1 MTTEPRYIGE
11 DAKFR
16 YFEAMFQGS
25 PLRIQMSK
33 QTGEIL
39 FHGDDCI
46 KLLGLGDSVGEF
58 LSSDKGLDLI
68 NDFKRDNPGTE
79 VFGNNGLFRKPTL

>member
-1 MTTEPRYIGE
+1 MTAEPQFIGE
-11 DAKFR
+11 DAEYK
-16 YFEAMFQGS
+16 YFEAMFQGN

-39 FHGDDCI
+39 FNGDDCI
-46 KLLGLGDSVGEF
+46 KLLGLGGSVGEF
-58 LSSDKGLDLI
+58 LSSDKGLDLL

-79 VFGNNGLFRKPTL
+79 VFGENGMFRKA